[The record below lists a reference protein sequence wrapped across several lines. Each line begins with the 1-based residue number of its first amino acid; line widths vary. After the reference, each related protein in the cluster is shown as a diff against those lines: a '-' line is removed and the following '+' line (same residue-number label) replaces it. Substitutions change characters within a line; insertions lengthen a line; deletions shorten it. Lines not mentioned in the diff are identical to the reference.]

1 MCPKAAV
8 VVGPTLRFRC
18 PKAQPL
24 AAITAQSGCPLL
36 IIRKSPGPQVDFE
49 PVVRAQDS
57 GGSQDSPSSMNP
69 SKLMRKRCGLS
80 STNFQTFFR
89 ELLLAWKCLET

>member
-18 PKAQPL
+18 PKAQPF

-36 IIRKSPGPQVDFE
+36 IVRKSPGPQVDFE
-49 PVVRAQDS
+49 PRFPFQHEPLEAHAKEMWFVKHKFS
-57 GGSQDSPSSMNP
+57 
-69 SKLMRKRCGLS
+69 
-80 STNFQTFFR
+80 NF
-89 ELLLAWKCLET
+89 L

>member
-49 PVVRAQDS
+49 WVVVH
-57 GGSQDSPSSMNP
+57 
-69 SKLMRKRCGLS
+69 
-80 STNFQTFFR
+80 
-89 ELLLAWKCLET
+89 ETRVGAKIPLPA